1 LFIRP
6 TNPVSHRLAR
16 FAFLLAC
23 AGGLTVGISGPL
35 HRYLGLEA
43 DVAISVFRYGFYI
56 AAAAI
61 ALALAT
67 VVPTR
72 PGDRRRGFVAALLAL
87 AIGVAAAWAPIN
99 WLLRSR
105 ELPLIN
111 DITTDIANPPPLVV
125 TLQLRQN
132 APNPPSYG
140 GESVANLQRAGYPD
154 IQPIVL
160 NVPPAEAFKRVDRV
174 ATAMGWDIVARAP
187 AEGRIEAVD
196 TTKWFGFHDDIVVR
210 IRAAGDHSRI
220 DVRSTSRVGR
230 GDAGKNVGL
239 PARPSRST
247 PAERGRC
254 ALDMKFERERM
265 EAGRLRTA
273 HRLTVHSSSASRT
286 ENMRLTAA
294 GFFRLKTARS

>member
-1 LFIRP
+1 MLFIRP

-16 FAFLLAC
+16 LAFLLAC

-35 HRYLGLEA
+35 HRYFGIEA
-43 DVAISVFRYGFYI
+43 DVVISVFRYGFYI

-87 AIGVAAAWAPIN
+87 AIGVAAAWAPIS

-105 ELPLIN
+105 DVPRIN
-111 DITTDIANPPPLVV
+111 DITTDTANPPPLVV

-140 GESVANLQRAGYPD
+140 GDSVASQQHAGYPD

-160 NVPPAEAFKRVDRV
+160 NVPPAEAFKKVDRV
-174 ATAMGWDIVARAP
+174 AMAMGWDVVARAP

-196 TTKWFGFHDDIVVR
+196 STKWFGFHDDIVVR
-210 IRAAGDHSRI
+210 IKAEGSGSRI
-220 DVRSTSRVGR
+220 DIRSKSRDGR
-230 GDAGKNVGL
+230 SDLGVNARRIRTFTEKLKAG
-239 PARPSRST
+239 P
-247 PAERGRC
+247 
-254 ALDMKFERERM
+254 
-265 EAGRLRTA
+265 
-273 HRLTVHSSSASRT
+273 
-286 ENMRLTAA
+286 
-294 GFFRLKTARS
+294 

>member
-1 LFIRP
+1 MLFIRP

-87 AIGVAAAWAPIN
+87 AIGAAAAWAPIN

-140 GESVANLQRAGYPD
+140 GDSVANLQRAGYPD

-210 IRAAGDHSRI
+210 IKADGSGSRI
-220 DVRSTSRVGR
+220 DIRSKSRVGR
-230 GDAGKNVGL
+230 SDLGTNAQRIRMFTEKL
-239 PARPSRST
+239 K
-247 PAERGRC
+247 AEQ
-254 ALDMKFERERM
+254 
-265 EAGRLRTA
+265 
-273 HRLTVHSSSASRT
+273 
-286 ENMRLTAA
+286 
-294 GFFRLKTARS
+294 